1 MNTAAFRIFLLI
13 MPVGI
18 TRKAGRGYG
27 QRDPSEDGVTLTWRD
42 VSVYT
47 VVKENLGFCRRAK
60 PTHKRIINDV
70 TGAVKSGSL
79 VAMIGESGAGKSTLM
94 AALAYRNPAGVIV
107 DGDIRVNGRPIG
119 DYMHRLSGFMYQD
132 DLFVS
137 SLTVQEH
144 LFFMARLRLDR
155 RTSNVERRSIV
166 WELLVQVGLTGSAN
180 TVIGTTGQDKVLSG
194 GEKKRLAFAT
204 ELLTNP
210 PLLFCDE
217 PTTGLDS
224 FSAQK
229 LVEKMKEMAH
239 SGRTIVCTIHQPS
252 SEVFNMFNQLI
263 LLADG
268 RIAFIGSTKLALEFF
283 SKYGYE
289 CPQTYN
295 PADFFIRT
303 LAMTLDAEDECRKVL
318 KRLCDEFAVS
328 DTARE
333 VELTVQF
340 EVHMGSVCEH
350 LSAIT
355 EQNFKA
361 PFWFD
366 RFQWLTYRSFRQVLR
381 DPSVQFLRILQ
392 KTALAVMV
400 GLCFAG
406 TVSETQVGIQSVQGA
421 LFIFVTENTFMP
433 MYSTLVL
440 FPLELPLFMREY
452 RSGLYSTHLYYLSKM
467 AAMLPGLIV
476 EPVLF
481 VLIAYWLTGL
491 RNTLYAFVMTAM
503 ITTLTMNV
511 SAACGCFFSNAFSSV
526 AIAMACLVPFDY
538 VLMVTSGLFSKLS
551 TLPYYISWTQNLSWL
566 LYSNEAMS
574 IVQWADVLNITCEM
588 QNSDLPC
595 LKNGSEVLDKYNFR
609 TEHLW
614 RNIVA
619 MTTLYFIFHLLGY
632 LCLRSRARNS

>member
-1 MNTAAFRIFLLI
+1 LQA
-13 MPVGI
+13 
-18 TRKAGRGYG
+18 
-27 QRDPSEDGVTLTWRD
+27 Q
-42 VSVYT
+42 
-47 VVKENLGFCRRAK
+47 
-60 PTHKRIINDV
+60 
-70 TGAVKSGSL
+70 
-79 VAMIGESGAGKSTLM
+79 
-94 AALAYRNPAGVIV
+94 
-107 DGDIRVNGRPIG
+107 
-119 DYMHRLSGFMYQD
+119 
-132 DLFVS
+132 
-137 SLTVQEH
+137 
-144 LFFMARLRLDR
+144 LRLDR
-155 RTSNVERRSIV
+155 RTSNAERHNIV
-166 WELLVQVGLTGSAN
+166 SELLVQVGLTGSAS
-180 TVIGTTGQDKVLSG
+180 TLIGKPGQDKVLSG

-204 ELLTNP
+204 ELMTNP

-229 LVEKMKEMAH
+229 LVEKMKEMTRG
-239 SGRTIVCTIHQPS
+239 GRTIVCTIHQPS

-263 LLADG
+263 ILADG

-283 SKYGYE
+283 SKHGYE
-289 CPQTYN
+289 CPETYS
-295 PADFFIRT
+295 PADFFIRM
-303 LAMTLDAEDECRKVL
+303 LAITLDSEDECRRVV

-328 DTARE
+328 EAARE
-333 VELTVQF
+333 VELTVQLEARKGSAC
-340 EVHMGSVCEH
+340 EVTTDKS
-350 LSAIT
+350 
-355 EQNFKA
+355 KA

-366 RFQWLTYRSFRQVLR
+366 RFQWLTYRSFKQVLR
-381 DPSVQFLRILQ
+381 DPSVQFLMILQ
-392 KTALAVMV
+392 KIALAVMV

-406 TVSETQVGIQSVQGA
+406 SVSETQTGIQSVQGA
-421 LFIFVTENTFMP
+421 LFMFVTENTFAP
-433 MYSTLVL
+433 MYSTLAF
-440 FPLELPLFMREY
+440 FPLELPLFTREY

-467 AAMLPGLIV
+467 AAMLPGLTV
-476 EPVLF
+476 EPLLF

-491 RNTLYAFVMTAM
+491 RNTLYAFLMTAM

-526 AIAMACLVPFDY
+526 ATAMACLVPFDC

-566 LYSNEAMS
+566 MYSNEAMS
-574 IVQWADVLNITCEM
+574 IVQWVDVRNITCEL
-588 QNSDLPC
+588 QNPDLPC